1 MTAQQLT
8 TPRYGAD
15 ISGTVEDLQALVVR
29 AVAAIAAALLV
40 EWVLRR
46 LGRRLPLVLT
56 RRFVSAGA
64 SHPDPSIR
72 RVVGIAILPVEIA
85 LWLGVAWYV
94 TERLPA
100 LHDARDMTVRGV
112 AMAFTMPLFTMGERG
127 YALRDLV
134 ALPAVL
140 AVAWGVVSAI
150 TRVVESRLL
159 GTGTSDHAGRET
171 IGMLLR
177 YALMLLVTLIVL
189 QAWGIDVRTLAIA
202 GSVLGVG
209 IGFGLQNLANNFVSG
224 IVISLERPIK
234 PGDYVRVGEFQGT
247 VQRIGARST
256 EIVTNERV
264 SILVPNSKLL
274 EQEVV
279 SWTHGDPTC
288 RITVK
293 VSAVNGCDVA
303 LVRRVLLDAA
313 RSEPAVLPDPQ
324 PDVDLAGFGENGLD
338 FDLKVWIRE
347 PRRQRDIAADLNDR
361 IDAAFR
367 RSGIDMPSPQRDLRL
382 GSPELVELVA
392 ALTQRHFSADEI
404 AAARRGI
411 ADARAAACAAAAA
424 PRGDTSDD
432 PAWSDEALAR
442 LVERMRGPSGVPIA
456 DRRHRLRAYPRC
468 FIGADAV
475 AWLVRNEGLRRD
487 QAVAIGELLV
497 ERNLLHHV
505 LDEHT
510 FHDDA
515 LFYRFRADD

>member
-1 MTAQQLT
+1 
-8 TPRYGAD
+8 
-15 ISGTVEDLQALVVR
+15 VEDLQSLVVR
-29 AVAAIAAALLV
+29 AVAAIAAAVLF
-40 EWVLRR
+40 EWALRR

-56 RRFVSAGA
+56 RRFVSRGA
-64 SHPDPSIR
+64 SHPDPAIH
-72 RVVGIAILPVEIA
+72 RVVGLAILPLEVA
-85 LWLGVAWYV
+85 LWIGVAWYV

-112 AMAFTMPLFTMGERG
+112 AMAFTVPLFTMGDRG

-134 ALPAVL
+134 ALPVVL
-140 AVAWGVVSAI
+140 AVAWGVVGAL
-150 TRVVESRLL
+150 TRVVESRVL
-159 GTGTSDHAGRET
+159 GAGTNDHAGRET
-171 IGMLLR
+171 LGMLLR

-256 EIVTNERV
+256 EILTNERV

-293 VSAVNGCDVA
+293 VSAASGCDVA
-303 LVRRVLLDAA
+303 RVRGVLLDAA
-313 RSEPAVLPDPQ
+313 RGEPRVLPDPP
-324 PDVDLAGFGENGLD
+324 PDVALAGFGESGLD

-347 PRRQRDIAADLNDR
+347 PRRQRNIAADLNER
-361 IDAAFR
+361 IEAAFR
-367 RSGIDMPSPQRDLRL
+367 QNGIDMPSPQRDLRL

-404 AAARRGI
+404 VAARRGI
-411 ADARAAACAAAAA
+411 ADARAAACAAAGDGRRVQSDA
-424 PRGDTSDD
+424 PG
-432 PAWSDEALAR
+432 WSDEALAR
-442 LVERMRGPSGVPIA
+442 LVERMRGPSGLAIG
-456 DRRHRLRAYPRC
+456 DRRHRLRVYPRC
-468 FIGADAV
+468 FVGSDAV
-475 AWLVRNEGLRRD
+475 GWLVRHEGLRRE
-487 QAVAIGELLV
+487 QAVAVGELLV